1 MWMNGMSDPDRM
13 PANPVAWSDR
23 SDSAQQAHQ
32 YSGTRSKMNAT
43 QYPHVDEAV
52 IQRAREILDRE
63 LETFRERTPRSARW
77 LADAERRM
85 PGGVPMAWMR
95 SLYRHAPVVATRG
108 SGSRFEDLDGNV
120 YVDFNACDL
129 AMPAGFAPEPIVH
142 AIHDQTLLGNHFLLP
157 TRDSVEVCKLLT
169 ERFGLPQWQF
179 TLSATGANT
188 DAIRIA
194 RVTTGRPTVLVFD
207 GKYHGH
213 LDQTL
218 WSRSGEGSMEGDLTG
233 LDPSTA
239 QTTDALP
246 YNDPDALRAR
256 LARGDVAA
264 VLVESALTNCGL
276 VLPTPEFV
284 ASLNAD
290 IRAAGAVLIV
300 DETHVQFAVHGGGTV
315 AFGLEPDMLTGGKG
329 IGGGVPIGVVG
340 MTDHIALV
348 VSSNR
353 DHDPGLVETG
363 DAHGLAVGGTLY
375 ANALSMAAARAGL
388 DEIFTAEAARRV
400 DTLGRLLQNGL
411 QREIDRVGLPWTID
425 RLGGRLQFR
434 LTVHAPRNGAESFA
448 SVVLPLADARKVF
461 LLNRG
466 VWDAIATAGPSVSY
480 AIDEADVDTY
490 IQVAGDFLDA
500 LTQ

>member
-1 MWMNGMSDPDRM
+1 MSAR
-13 PANPVAWSDR
+13 R
-23 SDSAQQAHQ
+23 
-32 YSGTRSKMNAT
+32 
-43 QYPHVDEAV
+43 YPHIGETV
-52 IQRAREILDRE
+52 IQRAREVLDRE
-63 LETFRERTPRSARW
+63 LAVFRERTPRSAEW
-77 LADAERRM
+77 LVDAERRM

-95 SLYRHAPVVATRG
+95 SLYRHAPVVAVRG
-108 SGSRFEDLDGNV
+108 WGSRFEDLDGNV

-129 AMPAGFAPEPIVH
+129 AMPAGFAPEPIVR
-142 AIHDQTLLGNHFLLP
+142 AIHDQALLGNHFLLP
-157 TRDSVEVCKLLT
+157 TSDAVEVCRLLS

-194 RVTTGRPTVLVFD
+194 RVATGRSTVLVFD

-218 WSRSGEGSMEGDLTG
+218 WSRGDDGGMEGDLTG

-239 QTTDALP
+239 QTTDVLP
-246 YNDPDALRAR
+246 YNDPEALRAR

-290 IRAAGAVLIV
+290 VRAAGAVLIV
-300 DETHVQFAVHGGGTV
+300 DETHVQFAVHGGGTI

-340 MTDHIALV
+340 MTDQIADV
-348 VSSNR
+348 VSANR
-353 DHDPGLVETG
+353 DYDPGLVETG

-375 ANALSMAAARAGL
+375 ANALSMAAARVGL
-388 DEIFTAEAARRV
+388 AEIFTPAAGNRV
-400 DTLGRLLQNGL
+400 ETLGQQLQTGL
-411 QREIDRVGLPWTID
+411 QRQVDRVGLPWTID
-425 RLGGRLQFR
+425 RLGGRIQFR
-434 LTVHAPRNGAESFA
+434 LTPQAPRNGAESFA
-448 SVVLPLADARKVF
+448 SIVLPLADARKVF

-480 AIDEADVDTY
+480 AIDEADVDAY
-490 IQVAGDFLDA
+490 IATAGDFLDE
-500 LTQ
+500 LTR

>member
-1 MWMNGMSDPDRM
+1 MSAP
-13 PANPVAWSDR
+13 
-23 SDSAQQAHQ
+23 QH
-32 YSGTRSKMNAT
+32 
-43 QYPHVDEAV
+43 PHVDETV
-52 IQRAREILDRE
+52 IQRAREILGRE
-63 LETFRERTPRSARW
+63 LAVFRERTPRSAQW
-77 LADAERRM
+77 LVDAERRM

-95 SLYRHAPVVATRG
+95 SLYRHAPVVAVRG
-108 SGSRFEDLDGNV
+108 SGSKFEDLDGNV

-129 AMPAGFAPEPIVH
+129 AMPAGFAPEPIVR
-142 AIHDQTLLGNHFLLP
+142 AIHDQALLGNHFLLP
-157 TRDSVEVCKLLT
+157 TTDAVEVCRLLT

-194 RVTTGRPTVLVFD
+194 RVATGRSTVLIFD

-218 WSRSGEGSMEGDLTG
+218 WSRGDDGGMEGDLTG

-239 QTTDALP
+239 QTTDVLP
-246 YNDPDALRAR
+246 YNDPEALRAR

-276 VLPTPEFV
+276 VLPSPEFV
-284 ASLNAD
+284 ASLNTD
-290 IRAAGAVLIV
+290 VRAAGAVLIV
-300 DETHVQFAVHGGGTV
+300 DETHVQFAVHGGGTI
-315 AFGLEPDMLTGGKG
+315 AFGFEPDMLTGGKG

-340 MTDHIALV
+340 MTDQIADV
-348 VSSNR
+348 VSANR

-375 ANALSMAAARAGL
+375 ANALSMAAARVGL
-388 DEIFTAEAARRV
+388 AEIFTPVAGNRV
-400 DTLGRLLQNGL
+400 ETLGQQLQTGL
-411 QREIDRVGLPWTID
+411 QCQVDRVGLPWTID
-425 RLGGRLQFR
+425 RLGGRIQFR
-434 LTVHAPRNGAESFA
+434 LTPQAPRNGAESFA
-448 SVVLPLADARKVF
+448 SIVLPLADARKVF

-480 AIDEADVDTY
+480 AIEGADVDMY
-490 IQVAGDFLDA
+490 ITAAGDFLDE
-500 LTQ
+500 LTR

>member
-1 MWMNGMSDPDRM
+1 MSAP
-13 PANPVAWSDR
+13 
-23 SDSAQQAHQ
+23 
-32 YSGTRSKMNAT
+32 
-43 QYPHVDEAV
+43 QYPHVDETV
-52 IQRAREILDRE
+52 IQRAREILGRE
-63 LETFRERTPRSARW
+63 LALFRERTPRSAEW
-77 LADAERRM
+77 LVDAERRM

-95 SLYRHAPVVATRG
+95 SLYRHAPVVAVRG
-108 SGSRFEDLDGNV
+108 SGSKFEDLDGNV

-129 AMPAGFAPEPIVH
+129 AMPAGFAPEPIVR
-142 AIHDQTLLGNHFLLP
+142 AIHDQALLGNHFLLP
-157 TRDSVEVCKLLT
+157 TTDAVEVCRLLT
-169 ERFGLPQWQF
+169 ERFGLPKWQF

-194 RVTTGRPTVLVFD
+194 RVATGRSTVLVFD

-218 WSRSGEGSMEGDLTG
+218 WSRSDDGGMEGDLTG

-239 QTTDALP
+239 QTTDVLP
-246 YNDPDALRAR
+246 YNDPEALRAR

-290 IRAAGAVLIV
+290 VRAAGAVLIV
-300 DETHVQFAVHGGGTV
+300 DETHVQFAVHGGGTI

-340 MTDHIALV
+340 MTDQIADV
-348 VSSNR
+348 VSANR
-353 DHDPGLVETG
+353 DYDPGLVETG

-375 ANALSMAAARAGL
+375 ANALSMAAARVGL
-388 DEIFTAEAARRV
+388 AEIFTPAAGNRV
-400 DTLGRLLQNGL
+400 ETLGQQLQTGL
-411 QREIDRVGLPWTID
+411 QRQVDRVGLPWTID
-425 RLGGRLQFR
+425 RLGGRIQFR
-434 LTVHAPRNGAESFA
+434 LTPQAPRNGAESFA
-448 SVVLPLADARKVF
+448 SIVLPLADARKVF

-480 AIDEADVDTY
+480 AIDEADVDAY
-490 IQVAGDFLDA
+490 IATAGDFLDE
-500 LTQ
+500 LTR

>member
-1 MWMNGMSDPDRM
+1 MSAR
-13 PANPVAWSDR
+13 R
-23 SDSAQQAHQ
+23 
-32 YSGTRSKMNAT
+32 
-43 QYPHVDEAV
+43 YPHIGETV
-52 IQRAREILDRE
+52 IQRAREVLDRE
-63 LETFRERTPRSARW
+63 LAVFRERTPRSAEW
-77 LADAERRM
+77 LVDAERRM

-95 SLYRHAPVVATRG
+95 SLYRHAPVVAVRG
-108 SGSRFEDLDGNV
+108 WGSRFEDLDGNV

-129 AMPAGFAPEPIVH
+129 AMPAGFAPEPIVR
-142 AIHDQTLLGNHFLLP
+142 AIHDQSLLGNHFLLP
-157 TRDSVEVCKLLT
+157 TSDAVEVCRLLS

-194 RVTTGRPTVLVFD
+194 RVATGRSTVLVFD

-218 WSRSGEGSMEGDLTG
+218 WSRGDDGGMEGDLTG

-239 QTTDALP
+239 QTTDVLP
-246 YNDPDALRAR
+246 YNGPEALRAR
-256 LARGDVAA
+256 RARGDVAA

-290 IRAAGAVLIV
+290 VRAAGAVLIV
-300 DETHVQFAVHGGGTV
+300 DETHVQFAVHGGGTI
-315 AFGLEPDMLTGGKG
+315 AFGFEPDMLTGGKG

-340 MTDHIALV
+340 MTDQIADV
-348 VSSNR
+348 VSANR
-353 DHDPGLVETG
+353 DYDPGLVETG

-375 ANALSMAAARAGL
+375 ANALSMAAARVGL
-388 DEIFTAEAARRV
+388 AEIFTPAAGNRV
-400 DTLGRLLQNGL
+400 ETLGQQLQTGL
-411 QREIDRVGLPWTID
+411 QCQVDRVGLPWTID
-425 RLGGRLQFR
+425 RLGGRIQFR
-434 LTVHAPRNGAESFA
+434 LTPQAPRNGAESFA
-448 SVVLPLADARKVF
+448 SIVLPLADARKVF

-480 AIDEADVDTY
+480 AIDEADVDAY
-490 IQVAGDFLDA
+490 IATAGDFLDE
-500 LTQ
+500 LTR

>member
-1 MWMNGMSDPDRM
+1 MSAP
-13 PANPVAWSDR
+13 
-23 SDSAQQAHQ
+23 QH
-32 YSGTRSKMNAT
+32 
-43 QYPHVDEAV
+43 PHVDETV
-52 IQRAREILDRE
+52 IQRAREILGRE
-63 LETFRERTPRSARW
+63 LAVFRERTPRSAQW
-77 LADAERRM
+77 LVDAERRM

-95 SLYRHAPVVATRG
+95 SLYRHAPVVAVRG
-108 SGSRFEDLDGNV
+108 SGSKFEDLDGNV

-129 AMPAGFAPEPIVH
+129 AMPAGFAPEPIVR
-142 AIHDQTLLGNHFLLP
+142 AIHDQALLGNHFLLP
-157 TRDSVEVCKLLT
+157 TTDAVEVCRLLT

-194 RVTTGRPTVLVFD
+194 RVATGRSTVLVFD

-218 WSRSGEGSMEGDLTG
+218 WSRGDDGGMEGDLTG

-239 QTTDALP
+239 QTTDVLP
-246 YNDPDALRAR
+246 YNDPEALRAR

-276 VLPTPEFV
+276 VLPSPEFV
-284 ASLNAD
+284 ASLNTD
-290 IRAAGAVLIV
+290 VRAAGAVLIV
-300 DETHVQFAVHGGGTV
+300 DETHVQFAVHGGGTI

-340 MTDHIALV
+340 MTDQIADV
-348 VSSNR
+348 VSANR

-375 ANALSMAAARAGL
+375 ANALSMAAARVGL
-388 DEIFTAEAARRV
+388 AEIFTPVAGNRV
-400 DTLGRLLQNGL
+400 ETLGQQLQTGL
-411 QREIDRVGLPWTID
+411 QCQVDRVGLPWTID
-425 RLGGRLQFR
+425 RLGGRIQFR
-434 LTVHAPRNGAESFA
+434 LTPQAPRNGAESFA
-448 SVVLPLADARKVF
+448 SIVLPLADARKTF

-480 AIDEADVDTY
+480 AIEGADVDMY
-490 IQVAGDFLDA
+490 ITAAGDFLDE

>member
-1 MWMNGMSDPDRM
+1 MS
-13 PANPVAWSDR
+13 AS
-23 SDSAQQAHQ
+23 H
-32 YSGTRSKMNAT
+32 
-43 QYPHVDEAV
+43 YPHVDEAV

-63 LETFRERTPRSARW
+63 LTTFSQRTPRSAQW
-77 LADAERRM
+77 LADADRRM

-95 SLYRHAPVVATRG
+95 SLYRHAPVVAVRG

-129 AMPAGFAPEPIVH
+129 SMPAGFAPEPIVR
-142 AIHDQTLLGNHFLLP
+142 AIHEQALLGNHFLLP
-157 TRDSVEVCKLLT
+157 TTDAVEVCRLLAD
-169 ERFGLPQWQF
+169 RFGLPQWQF

-194 RVTTGRPTVLVFD
+194 RVATGRSTVLVFD

-218 WSRSGEGSMEGDLTG
+218 WSRTDEGNMEGDLTG

-239 QTTDALP
+239 QTADALP

-264 VLVESALTNCGL
+264 VVVESALTNCGL

-284 ASLNAD
+284 TSLNTD
-290 IRAAGAVLIV
+290 VRAAGALLIV
-300 DETHVQFAVHGGGTV
+300 DETHVQFAVHGGGTT
-315 AFGLEPDMLTGGKG
+315 AFGIEPDMLTGGKG
-329 IGGGVPIGVVG
+329 IGGGVPIGVIG
-340 MTDHIALV
+340 MTDAV
-348 VSSNR
+348 AEVMTVNR

-363 DAHGLAVGGTLY
+363 DVYGLAVGGTLY
-375 ANALSMAAARAGL
+375 GNALSMAAARVGL
-388 DEIFTAEAARRV
+388 SEIFTREAGVRV
-400 DTLGRLLQNGL
+400 DTLGARLQTGL
-411 QREIDRVGLPWTID
+411 QHEVDRVSLPWTID
-425 RLGGRLQFR
+425 RLGGRIQFR
-434 LTVHAPRNGAESFA
+434 LTPQAPRNGAESLA
-448 SVVLPLADARKVF
+448 SLVLPLADARKVF

-466 VWDAIATAGPSVSY
+466 VWDSIATAGPSVSY

-490 IQVAGDFLDA
+490 LEVTGDFLDE
-500 LTQ
+500 LTR